1 MDHEIWETSH
11 GYPGLIGAGDLLEL
25 LRVTALATNKNHF
38 FTNIKIHLNTMIT
51 IDYHGF
57 LEIFLVFGRI
67 CGNLKFGQAHAS
79 PCLGDASRPAF
90 GRPES
95 LE

>member
-1 MDHEIWETSH
+1 
-11 GYPGLIGAGDLLEL
+11 
-25 LRVTALATNKNHF
+25 
-38 FTNIKIHLNTMIT
+38 MIT